1 MTNDEWRVT
10 RLRQGSGAASP
21 PSHDYG
27 LGYLFSAKGAAF
39 STSPPHR
46 TDSPWRTWGSAPGCH
61 VTQKCSSAESAIHFC
76 RDFVSI
82 ISTALI
88 STGSIFEKHRGIE
101 GALSALDL
109 SNNRF
114 PGAMPQAQAQ
124 IAPLALT
131 RTASQVNLS
140 IKSGLRRARS
150 LRCIPLIASIHAGRI
165 YQGSARRQIL
175 LVLRLAQ
182 NEVKI
187 WKRRELRDQR

>member
-1 MTNDEWRVT
+1 MDFPMTNDESRVT

-82 ISTALI
+82 IR
-88 STGSIFEKHRGIE
+88 HRIDFDRQYIRE
-101 GALSALDL
+101 
-109 SNNRF
+109 
-114 PGAMPQAQAQ
+114 
-124 IAPLALT
+124 
-131 RTASQVNLS
+131 AS
-140 IKSGLRRARS
+140 
-150 LRCIPLIASIHAGRI
+150 
-165 YQGSARRQIL
+165 
-175 LVLRLAQ
+175 
-182 NEVKI
+182 
-187 WKRRELRDQR
+187 RD

>member
-1 MTNDEWRVT
+1 MT
-10 RLRQGSGAASP
+10 RLRQGSGAAGP

-39 STSPPHR
+39 STSLGQRPR
-46 TDSPWRTWGSAPGCH
+46 QSCH
-61 VTQKCSSAESAIHFC
+61 PKCASAESAIHFC
-76 RDFVSI
+76 RDSVSI

-114 PGAMPQAQAQ
+114 PGAMPQAQAH

-131 RTASQVNLS
+131 RTASQAND
-140 IKSGLRRARS
+140 
-150 LRCIPLIASIHAGRI
+150 
-165 YQGSARRQIL
+165 
-175 LVLRLAQ
+175 
-182 NEVKI
+182 E
-187 WKRRELRDQR
+187 